1 MEYPGSTIEYTGRSG
16 REFLDG
22 IFTGTTGLVMQQV
35 TEISGLATPAV
46 QNWVSRGFI
55 AHPVN
60 RRYDKNALARIL
72 IINSVRGALSLPN
85 IKKLLTY
92 VNGSPESRLD
102 DIIPE
107 SELYSYVCDVIFS
120 DDFKSSSTEKLIDDV
135 LADYNELLPGAKARL
150 KTALTV
156 IIEIILAEEALSAA
170 TETIESLP
178 NSNVLG
184 ETFEDQTDAADNE

>member
-1 MEYPGSTIEYTGRSG
+1 MKYPGSTIEYTGRSG

-35 TEISGLATPAV
+35 TEISGLATPTV

-72 IINSVRGALSLPN
+72 IINSVRGALSLTN

-107 SELYSYVCDVIFS
+107 SELYSYICEIFFRT
-120 DDFKSSSTEKLIDDV
+120 DFKSNSSSNTISDMLN
-135 LADYNELLPGAKARL
+135 DYNELHPGAKERL
-150 KTALTV
+150 KKALLAITT
-156 IIEIILAEEALSAA
+156 IILAEKMLSVT
-170 TETIESLP
+170 TEMIESLP

-184 ETFEDQTDAADNE
+184 ETFEEQTDAADNE

>member
-1 MEYPGSTIEYTGRSG
+1 MKYPGSTIEYGGRSG

-55 AHPVN
+55 AHPIN

-72 IINSVRGALSLPN
+72 IINSVRGALSLTN
-85 IKKLLTY
+85 IKKLLTF

-120 DDFKSSSTEKLIDDV
+120 GDFKNAPTEKPIDDV
-135 LADYNELLPGAKARL
+135 LANYNELIPGAKARL
-150 KTALTV
+150 KTALTL
-156 IIEIILAEEALSAA
+156 IIDIILAERALNSAA
-170 TETIESLP
+170 ETIASLP

-184 ETFEDQTDAADNE
+184 ETFEERAEPADNE